1 MKTIPA
7 NELKTKGIRS
17 IGEALG
23 EEGEVMIT
31 VRGEG
36 RYVVVDLP
44 TYNRLRE
51 CELDAALNEA
61 RKEIAG
67 GKYVDESVE
76 DHLKRITK
84 AAE

>member
-17 IGEALG
+17 LGEVLRKEGEA
-23 EEGEVMIT
+23 MIT

-36 RYVVVDLP
+36 RYVVMDLK
-44 TYNRLRE
+44 TYNRMRE
-51 CELDAALNEA
+51 CELEAALYEA
-61 RKEIAG
+61 RREVAS
-67 GKYVDESVE
+67 GKYVEESVE
-76 DHLKRITK
+76 DHIKRISK

>member
-7 NELKTKGIRS
+7 NQLKTKGIQS
-17 IGEALG
+17 ISEALSK
-23 EEGEVMIT
+23 EGEVMIT

-51 CELDAALNEA
+51 CELEAALQESRREVA
-61 RKEIAG
+61 E
-67 GKYVDESVE
+67 GKYVVESVE
-76 DHLKRITK
+76 DHLKRVLK